1 MTSGSTNLSTNHRP
15 VAVAAASADK
25 GIALLTPARFNSGRK
40 VRFALLAG
48 VAALLGGCASFSADG
63 GLSPVQAISY
73 SELNKDVVKI
83 GDDAA
88 AGSAKA
94 RVEQLLRKPLTAD
107 SAVQIALLNNRGLQA
122 AFNELGIAEAQM
134 VAASLPPNPRF
145 GISKLSGRFEIEI
158 ERQVAGSLLA
168 LVTLPARAEI
178 AGERFR
184 SAQLKATEA
193 VLKLAADTRRQYYRA
208 VAANAQVGFF
218 EQAKASS
225 AAASELFKRLGES
238 GAINKLNQAREFAFD
253 AELSA
258 QLAQARLQ
266 QRQERERLVRQLGLW
281 GDDLKFR
288 LPNTLPALPRIQS
301 VKAVEAEALRK
312 RIDIQIARQD
322 LDALAK
328 SLGLT
333 EATRFV
339 NDVDL
344 LGRRT
349 YDRALSADA
358 ATGDVARE
366 ARRSRTLELEI
377 EIPIY
382 DFGQSKVAL
391 AEQSYMQAAN
401 RLAEK
406 AVNVRSEA
414 REAYTGYRASHD
426 IARQYEGNVLPLRKL
441 IQDEALLHYNGMLT
455 DVTDL
460 IADARNRV
468 LSNVAAINA
477 RRDFWVANTDFKHA
491 LIGGGSGGGGGGAV
505 AATAAASGGGA
516 AH

>member
-1 MTSGSTNLSTNHRP
+1 MNRPTDSAHRS
-15 VAVAAASADK
+15 AAPRERHVLTASA
-25 GIALLTPARFNSGRK
+25 ISASRRT
-40 VRFALLAG
+40 VRLGLVAG
-48 VAALLGGCASFSADG
+48 VAALLGGCAGFSPDG
-63 GLSPVQAISY
+63 GLGPVQAISY

-83 GDDAA
+83 GDDAT

-94 RVEQLLRKPLTAD
+94 RVDQLLRKPLTAD

-134 VAASLPPNPRF
+134 VAARLPPNPTF

-158 ERQVAGSLLA
+158 ERQVAGSLFALA
-168 LVTLPARAEI
+168 TLPARAEI
-178 AGERFR
+178 ADDRFR
-184 SAQLKATEA
+184 TAQLRTAET

-208 VAANAQVGFF
+208 VAANAQVGFYR
-218 EQAKASS
+218 QAKASS
-225 AAASELFKRLGES
+225 DAASELFKRLGES
-238 GAINKLNQAREFAFD
+238 GGINKLDQAREFAFD
-253 AELSA
+253 AELGT

-281 GDDLKFR
+281 GDDLKFA
-288 LPNTLPALPRIQS
+288 LPGTLPPLPRIRT
-301 VKAVEAEALRK
+301 VKAIEAEALRK
-312 RIDIQIARQD
+312 RIDIQVARAD
-322 LDALAK
+322 LEALAK

-333 EATRFV
+333 QATRFV

-349 YDRALSADA
+349 YDRARSVSED
-358 ATGDVARE
+358 GHVERE
-366 ARRSRTLELEI
+366 TSRSRTLELEI

-382 DFGQSKVAL
+382 DFGQSKAAL
-391 AEQSYMQAAN
+391 AEQTYMQAAN

-426 IARQYEGNVLPLRKL
+426 IALQYQNNVLPLRKI
-441 IQDEALLHYNGMLT
+441 IQDEALLHYSGMLT
-455 DVTDL
+455 DVTQL
-460 IADARNRV
+460 IVDARGRI

-477 RRDFWVANTDFKHA
+477 RRDFWIAHTDFKHA
-491 LIGGGSGGGGGGAV
+491 LIGGGSGGGGGTAM
-505 AATAAASGGGA
+505 AAAAGGGEGGGA

>member
-1 MTSGSTNLSTNHRP
+1 MSPTSTNLSTSRWP
-15 VAVAAASADK
+15 GAVAASADK

-40 VRFALLAG
+40 VRLALLTG

-94 RVEQLLRKPLTAD
+94 RVDQLLRKPLTAD

-178 AGERFR
+178 ASERFR
-184 SAQLKATEA
+184 SAQLKAAES

-238 GAINKLNQAREFAFD
+238 GAVNKLNQAREFAFD

-288 LPNTLPALPRIQS
+288 LPNTLSALPRIQS
-301 VKAVEAEALRK
+301 VKAMEAEALRK

-328 SLGLT
+328 SLGLS

-349 YDRALSADA
+349 YERGRSVLAN
-358 ATGDVARE
+358 GDVERE
-366 ARRSRTLELEI
+366 SRRSRTLELEI

-382 DFGQSKVAL
+382 DFGQSRVAL

-406 AVNVRSEA
+406 AVNVRSEV

-426 IARQYEGNVLPLRKL
+426 IAQQYEGNVLPLRKL

-455 DVTDL
+455 DVTEL
-460 IADARNRV
+460 ITDARNRI

-477 RRDFWVANTDFKHA
+477 RRDFWIANTDFRHA